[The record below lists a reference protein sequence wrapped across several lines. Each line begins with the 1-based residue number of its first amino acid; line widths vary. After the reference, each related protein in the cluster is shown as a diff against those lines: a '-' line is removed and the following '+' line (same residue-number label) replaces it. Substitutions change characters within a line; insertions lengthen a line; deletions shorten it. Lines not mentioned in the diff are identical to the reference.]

1 MAEAEVPDGA
11 PPPSPPDRVRH
22 WEPWLLPDSLA
33 GSDSTNPELELSLTE
48 LARYVA
54 PEALSDVRWADARGP
69 DAPAANGLPATA
81 KAKDAAMVVRLYERL
96 ARQPVAFWRE
106 PWLPGQAGQRIRHPW
121 LLVHGRA
128 GTCLDFATTYAAMC
142 LDATLPP
149 LLAMTWGR
157 ATGQH
162 VFVIATPGRKMRYL
176 DPPAADAKERFDELE
191 PLVTSEFGQRVGEF
205 GPGFGESAEKGVV
218 RLEDWDAFENALQ
231 TGAMLAVD
239 FDRGPDEPGVP
250 FDEAGHRA
258 RAHLATVRARG
269 AGLWLVDVA
278 WLQHRGY
285 PPLPP
290 PQTRA
295 PISRFIPGGRA
306 SFDAYKSRKAI
317 VKELRDMS
325 GTVVL
330 FGASGT
336 GKSTIAREIAFGAQF
351 GAAWFLTASEKQALI
366 NSLDQAERAE
376 LGRRVD
382 PAAHVDRKGFATN
395 GRIRL
400 ARAEDEWVVVVDNA
414 DGDPDDLLP
423 WLPSPN
429 PDRPGDVRQLVLVTT
444 TNPAWRD
451 LPFDFRVL
459 EPVALEEA
467 EKHLPGPEL
476 APMVG
481 GRPLLFESF
490 NRLAKSTGWVG
501 ARIAAHAPCAESVAP
516 EQIGPAT
523 LWAAAR
529 ATDGFDDA
537 ALEVAAGAAYL
548 PPDRQPLDVAIALA
562 PEHVARTARD
572 TLIDLGLLSVNID
585 GDAVRMHRLFGAAV
599 RADLEAH
606 TPALVQRV
614 VTRIATIPAATKLLD
629 TDGDLRT
636 ITHLEGW
643 LEHRDQPDSEP
654 DELLGRS
661 MHGVAELLELH
672 GHTRRSGERYAKA
685 ERHLR
690 AAPLLL
696 GLGLH
701 GRARTVNQHYAGN
714 EPRLREALG
723 WARDAESILRGAG
736 APDVAERCL
745 AMQGLL
751 MQKLA
756 KFPRDGETK
765 IELLREAL
773 DVIERAD
780 ALRRT
785 RLADVDPDNPELLRS
800 WFNRAGVRVS
810 LAQEERKLA
819 EHHLREA
826 YEVYRNVELARR
838 RIYARDEHPHIAA
851 CVVGQGY
858 VAYFRALL
866 VATDRRGRTEYLRE
880 ATDRTIQALQTRQ
893 AEEGGIDGDEVAK
906 VVRFLVK
913 VALARDAF
921 ATAAR
926 AESPAAVKN
935 ALDGRVDAALAEI
948 LKDLAA
954 GP

>member
-1 MAEAEVPDGA
+1 MAEADVPDGA
-11 PPPSPPDRVRH
+11 PPPSPPERVRH
-22 WEPWLLPDSLA
+22 WTPWLLPDDLG
-33 GSDSTNPELELSLTE
+33 GSNSTNPELELSLTE

-54 PEALSDVRWADARGP
+54 PEALGDVRWADVPNAE
-69 DAPAANGLPATA
+69 APVANAPLATA
-81 KAKDAAMVVRLYERL
+81 QAKDAAMVVRLYERL

-191 PLVTSEFGQRVGEF
+191 PLVTSEFGQRVGDF

-351 GAAWFLTASEKQALI
+351 GAAWFLTASETQALI
-366 NSLDQAERAE
+366 NSLDQAEGDE
-376 LGRRVD
+376 LGRRID
-382 PAAHVDRKGFATN
+382 PSAHVDRKGFATN

-429 PDRPGDVRQLVLVTT
+429 PNKPDDVRQLVLITT
-444 TNPAWRD
+444 TNSAWRD
-451 LPFDFRVL
+451 LRFDFRVL
-459 EPVALEEA
+459 EPVASEEA
-467 EKHLPGPEL
+467 VKHLPGPEL
-476 APMVG
+476 EPMVG
-481 GRPLLFESF
+481 GRPLLFEAF
-490 NRLAKSTGWVG
+490 NRMSAGTGWDG
-501 ARIAAHAPCAESVAP
+501 ARIALHAPPAASVAP
-516 EQIGPAT
+516 EQLGPAT

-537 ALEVAAGAAYL
+537 TLEVAAGAAYL

-562 PEHVARTARD
+562 PEYDARAARA
-572 TLIDLGLLSVNID
+572 TLTGLGLLSVDID
-585 GDAVRMHRLFGAAV
+585 GTAVRMHRLVGAAV

-606 TPALVQRV
+606 EPALVQRV
-614 VTRIATIPAATKLLD
+614 VTRIATTQAATKLLD
-629 TDGDLRT
+629 TNGDLRT
-636 ITHLEGW
+636 ITHLEDW
-643 LEHRDQPDSEP
+643 LERRDLPDSEP
-654 DELLGRS
+654 DEQLGRS
-661 MHGVAELLELH
+661 MHGIAKLLELH

-690 AAPLLL
+690 GVPLLL

-701 GRARTVNQHYAGN
+701 GRARTVNQHYAGDST
-714 EPRLREALG
+714 RVREALG
-723 WARDAESILRGAG
+723 WAREAESLLRGAD
-736 APDVAERCL
+736 AADKAERCV

-756 KFPRDGETK
+756 KLPADGETQ
-765 IELLREAL
+765 IALLHEAL
-773 DVIERAD
+773 EVIERAD
-780 ALRRT
+780 ALRRA
-785 RLADVDPDNPELLRS
+785 RLAAVDPDNPELLRS
-800 WFNRAGVRVS
+800 WFNRAGVRIE
-810 LAQEERKLA
+810 LAQAEPDRAEE
-819 EHHLREA
+819 HLDRA
-826 YEVYRNVELARR
+826 HDVYRDVELARR

-851 CVVGQGY
+851 CVIGRAY

-866 VATDRRGRTEYLRE
+866 VAIDRRARTTYLRE

-893 AEEGGIDGDEVAK
+893 GEEGGTDGDEVAK

-913 VALARDAF
+913 VALARDALV
-921 ATAAR
+921 TSAR
-926 AESPAAVKN
+926 GDSDKVGESLGKRFGG
-935 ALDGRVDAALAEI
+935 ALEEI
-948 LKDLAA
+948 LGGLA
-954 GP
+954 GGR